1 MERLNYPPAPLVERR
16 AKSLKIMSIK
26 RDGPVNDPLQGQSLV
41 APGRYMNIA
50 ATFVRCVKCGT
61 DFRSILTF
69 KTLYDFERAARVG
82 FVAQCSNCY
91 AIFDCNRSNMYCE
104 LAQPDSSSSA
114 RPVVS
119 IPARNKPEQD

>member
-1 MERLNYPPAPLVERR
+1 
-16 AKSLKIMSIK
+16 
-26 RDGPVNDPLQGQSLV
+26 
-41 APGRYMNIA
+41 MNIA

-69 KTLYDFERAARVG
+69 KTLHDFERAARVG

-104 LAQPDSSSSA
+104 LAQPSSPSSA

-119 IPARNKPEQD
+119 IPTRNKPEQD